1 MLIPMV
7 PRLAIQPTHH
17 IDPPSQREGGVAH
30 PWNTHGGQLLKNV
43 FFFHLYRSSHLLK
56 VEMNM
61 GVEGRIQQQKWR

>member
-30 PWNTHGGQLLKNV
+30 PWNTHGGQLLRKIHV
-43 FFFHLYRSSHLLK
+43 F
-56 VEMNM
+56 
-61 GVEGRIQQQKWR
+61 